1 MDHII
6 IDFLEKQ
13 IVAEG
18 RYQIDKKDNLLE
30 DGIVDSMGMMRLVLY
45 VEEKFN
51 IRIPPEDM
59 SFENFMNVEHIVSYL
74 SKKNV

>member
-1 MDHII
+1 MYHII

-18 RYQIDKKDNLLE
+18 KYQIDKKDNLLE

-59 SFENFMNVEHIVSYL
+59 SFENFKNVEHIVSYL

>member
-18 RYQIDKKDNLLE
+18 KYQIDRADNLLE

-45 VEEKFN
+45 MEEKFN
-51 IRIPPEDM
+51 IKIPPEDM
-59 SFENFMNVEHIVSYL
+59 SFENFKNVEHIVSYL